1 MHFEPLYKMG
11 LRFKTRFWERVQTG
25 ASLGGQSATDM
36 PVRWVVFP
44 SNGIGSDGPGVLLVY
59 SWYVFLP
66 T

>member
-11 LRFKTRFWERVQTG
+11 LRFKTRFWERVQGG

-59 SWYVFLP
+59 SWYVLLRL
-66 T
+66 